1 MYLRLHAYLHTCKC
15 ISVCAYEP
23 RVPAVPAALL
33 RRPFRA
39 SFAAPQTAARA
50 ASPSSALYPRTR
62 RPAGAHGGGGGMCGT
77 EYCVRV
83 AGRTR
88 PATWIPPLSRPGRG
102 SIIACG
108 PRPLF
113 ASATFPA
120 VAGQLCHL
128 LPVLCAP
135 ADLPCPSRRQP
146 GARCPRRSAPAPS
159 TSPARLGAAPHS
171 SRAASSAPRLPHL

>member
-1 MYLRLHAYLHTCKC
+1 MHICTHVSASACVRMSPACPPSPPPS
-15 ISVCAYEP
+15 SVVPSAPPSPP
-23 RVPAVPAALL
+23 R
-33 RRPFRA
+33 
-39 SFAAPQTAARA
+39 QTAARA

-62 RPAGAHGGGGGMCGT
+62 RPAGAHGGGGGGMCGT